1 MTPQEDFQLAI
12 RTITEAFKNLMA
24 VLERL
29 RPPEPAP
36 ITRRT
41 IDLGDGVTATL
52 VLVPPGKFMMGS
64 PEDEPGRVSDEP
76 LREVEIKDA
85 YWIWETPMTQE
96 QYLAIVGNNPS
107 HFRGEENLPV
117 ECVSWFDCVA
127 ACQRLT
133 ERTAGQYPDMG
144 AFTLPT
150 EALWEYACR
159 AGTTGPVNVK
169 GAKLGDVAWYAE
181 NSGNKTHPVGLKLP
195 NAFGLYDMQGNVCV
209 WCADEYRQG

>member
-1 MTPQEDFQLAI
+1 MTPQENFQAALRAI
-12 RTITEAFKNLMA
+12 NEAFQNLMGA
-24 VLERL
+24 LEHL

-36 ITRRT
+36 ITKRV
-41 IDLGDGVTATL
+41 IDLGNGVTGTF
-52 VLVPPGKFMMGS
+52 VLVPAGKFMMGS

-96 QYLAIVGNNPS
+96 QYLAIMGNNPS
-107 HFRGEENLPV
+107 HFKGEENLPV
-117 ECVSWFDCVA
+117 ECVSWFDSVA

-133 ERTAGQYPDMG
+133 ERIAGQYPDMG
-144 AFTLPT
+144 PFTLPT

-195 NAFGLYDMQGNVCV
+195 NALGLYDMQGNVCE
-209 WCADEYRQG
+209 WCSDEYRQE